1 MEGKLVFLSVSVGQF
16 QAFLF
21 HGKSMLSFS
30 DDEMITGREK
40 PDSSSAK

>member
-1 MEGKLVFLSVSVGQF
+1 MEETLVPRSVSVGQF

-21 HGKSMLSFS
+21 NGKSMLLFS